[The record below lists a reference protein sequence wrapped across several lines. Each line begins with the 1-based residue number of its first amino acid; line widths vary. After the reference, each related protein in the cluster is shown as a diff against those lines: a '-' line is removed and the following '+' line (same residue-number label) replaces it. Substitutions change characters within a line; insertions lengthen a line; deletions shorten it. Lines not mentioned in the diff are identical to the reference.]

1 VICLKIT
8 AVYAEINM
16 TTIDVRAGRLS
27 QEQLALNF
35 DDAHPPLQSGNA
47 IVEANRCYFCYDA
60 PCVDACPTSI
70 DIPNFIRKIS
80 TGNLKGSAKDIFSQN
95 IMGGMCARVCP
106 TETLCEGA
114 CVRETQDHQPVR
126 IGELQRYATD
136 SYLET
141 SETFFERAESS
152 GKKIAVVGGG
162 PAGLSCAHRLAVL
175 GHQAV
180 VFEAREKLSGLNE
193 YGIAAYK
200 TVNDFAQREV
210 DFILKIGGIEIR
222 TNQCL
227 GQDVKLEDLRQEFD
241 AVFLS
246 VGLGDVNSLGLESEE
261 IAGVYDAVNTIS
273 ELRQSGNLA
282 ELSVGRRV
290 IVIGGGSTAI
300 DIAVQSKKLGAE
312 DVTLAYRRGPDQ
324 MSATWKEQ
332 EFAQTNGVRVKHWLA
347 PKSLQSENGHVSGV
361 EFECTALN
369 SQGKL
374 STTGELRNMEADV
387 VFKAIGQTLVN
398 SLDSASE
405 MPETEGGKIAVN
417 AEYETSLAGVWAGGD
432 CIRSGDD
439 LTVQAVEDGKQAAI
453 AIHGKLT

>member
-1 VICLKIT
+1 
-8 AVYAEINM
+8 M

-27 QEQLALNF
+27 QEKLALNF
-35 DDAHPPLQSGNA
+35 ADSHPPLDSGNA

-60 PCVDACPTSI
+60 PCIAACPTAI

-80 TGNLKGSAKDIFSQN
+80 TGNLKGSAKDILSQN

-136 SYLET
+136 KFFHSGET
-141 SETFFERAESS
+141 IFERDEAT
-152 GKKIAVVGGG
+152 GKRIAVVGGG
-162 PAGLSCAHRLAVL
+162 PAGLSCAHRLALL
-175 GHQAV
+175 GHETV
-180 VFEAREKLSGLNE
+180 VFEARDKLSGLNE

-200 TVNDFAQREV
+200 TVNNFAQLEV
-210 DFILKIGGIEIR
+210 DFILEIGGIEIR
-222 TNQCL
+222 TNQKL
-227 GQDVKLEDLRQEFD
+227 GQEVKLDDLRQKFD

-246 VGLGDVNSLGLESEE
+246 VGLGDVNSLGLENEE
-261 IAGVYDAVNTIS
+261 LEGVYDAVDTIS

-290 IVIGGGSTAI
+290 IVIGGGNTAI
-300 DIAVQSKKLGAE
+300 DVAVLSKKLGAE
-312 DVTLAYRRGPDQ
+312 DVTLAYRRGPEQ

-332 EFAQTNGVRVKHWLA
+332 EFAQTNGVRVKHWVA
-347 PKSLQSENGHVSGV
+347 PKSLQSENGHVCGI
-361 EFECTALN
+361 EFECTELN
-369 SQGKL
+369 TEGKL
-374 STTGELRNMEADV
+374 VGTGELRNMEADI

-398 SLDSASE
+398 SLDSATE
-405 MPETEGGKIAVN
+405 MPETTGGKIAVN

-432 CIRSGDD
+432 CIRSGED
-439 LTVQAVEDGKQAAI
+439 LTVQAVEDGKQAAL
-453 AIHGKLT
+453 AIHRKLT

>member
-1 VICLKIT
+1 
-8 AVYAEINM
+8 M
-16 TTIDVRAGRLS
+16 TTIDVRSGRLS

-35 DDAHPPLQSGNA
+35 ADAHPPLQRGNA
-47 IVEANRCYFCYDA
+47 IVESNRCYFCYDA
-60 PCVDACPTSI
+60 PCIDACPTSI

-80 TGNLKGSAKDIFSQN
+80 TGNLKGAARDILSQN

-136 SYLET
+136 SFLES

-175 GHQAV
+175 GHNAV
-180 VFEAREKLSGLNE
+180 IFEASEKLGGLNE

-210 DFILKIGGIEIR
+210 DFILKIGGIETR
-222 TNQCL
+222 TNQRL
-227 GQDVKLEDLRQEFD
+227 GQDVELDDLRQQFD

-261 IAGVYDAVNTIS
+261 IAGVYDAVATIS
-273 ELRQSGNLA
+273 ALRQSENLA
-282 ELSVGRRV
+282 ELLVGRRV

-312 DVTLAYRRGPDQ
+312 DVTLVYRRAPEQ

-332 EFAQTNGVRVKHWLA
+332 EFAQTNGVHVKHWLA
-347 PKSLQSENGHVSGV
+347 PKSLQSENGHVSGI
-361 EFECTALN
+361 EFDCTESNLE
-369 SQGKL
+369 GKL
-374 STTGELRNMEADV
+374 SATGELRNMEADV

>member
-1 VICLKIT
+1 
-8 AVYAEINM
+8 M
-16 TTIDVRAGRLS
+16 TTIDVRSGRLS

-35 DDAHPPLQSGNA
+35 ADAHPPLQRGNA
-47 IVEANRCYFCYDA
+47 IVESNRCYFCYDA
-60 PCVDACPTSI
+60 PCIDACPTSI

-80 TGNLKGSAKDIFSQN
+80 TGNLKGAARDILSQN

-136 SYLET
+136 SFLES

-175 GHQAV
+175 GHNAV
-180 VFEAREKLSGLNE
+180 IFEASEKLGGLNE

-210 DFILKIGGIEIR
+210 DFILKIGGIETR
-222 TNQCL
+222 TNQRL
-227 GQDVKLEDLRQEFD
+227 GQDVELDDLRQQFD

-261 IAGVYDAVNTIS
+261 IAGVYDAVATIS
-273 ELRQSGNLA
+273 ALRQSENLA
-282 ELSVGRRV
+282 ELLVGRRV

-312 DVTLAYRRGPDQ
+312 DVTLVYRRAPEQ

-332 EFAQTNGVRVKHWLA
+332 EFAQTNGVHVKHWLA
-347 PKSLQSENGHVSGV
+347 PKSLQSENGHVSGI
-361 EFECTALN
+361 EFDCTESN
-369 SQGKL
+369 PEGKL
-374 STTGELRNMEADV
+374 SSTGELRNMEADV

-398 SLDSASE
+398 SLDSAAE

-417 AEYETSLAGVWAGGD
+417 AEYETSLVGVWAGGD
-432 CIRSGDD
+432 CIRSGED

-453 AIHGKLT
+453 AIHRKLT

>member
-1 VICLKIT
+1 
-8 AVYAEINM
+8 M
-16 TTIDVRAGRLS
+16 TTIDVRSGRLS

-35 DDAHPPLQSGNA
+35 ADAHPPLQRGNA
-47 IVEANRCYFCYDA
+47 IVESNRCYFCYDA
-60 PCVDACPTSI
+60 PCIDACPTSI

-80 TGNLKGSAKDIFSQN
+80 TGNLKGAARDILSQN

-136 SYLET
+136 SFLES

-175 GHQAV
+175 GHNAV
-180 VFEAREKLSGLNE
+180 IFEASEKLGGLNE

-210 DFILKIGGIEIR
+210 DFILKIGGIETR
-222 TNQCL
+222 TNQRL
-227 GQDVKLEDLRQEFD
+227 GQDVELDDLRQQFD

-261 IAGVYDAVNTIS
+261 IAGVYDAVATIS
-273 ELRQSGNLA
+273 ALRQSENLA
-282 ELSVGRRV
+282 ELLVGRRV

-312 DVTLAYRRGPDQ
+312 DVTLVYRRAPEQ

-332 EFAQTNGVRVKHWLA
+332 EFAQTNGVHVKHWLA
-347 PKSLQSENGHVSGV
+347 PKSLQSENGHVSGI
-361 EFECTALN
+361 EFDCTESNLE
-369 SQGKL
+369 GKL
-374 STTGELRNMEADV
+374 SATGELRNMEADV

-453 AIHGKLT
+453 AIHRKLT

>member
-1 VICLKIT
+1 
-8 AVYAEINM
+8 M
-16 TTIDVRAGRLS
+16 TTIDVRSGRLS

-35 DDAHPPLQSGNA
+35 ADAHPPLQRGNA
-47 IVEANRCYFCYDA
+47 IVESNRCYFCYDA
-60 PCVDACPTSI
+60 PCIDACPTSI

-80 TGNLKGSAKDIFSQN
+80 TGNLKGAARDILSQN

-136 SYLET
+136 SFLES

-175 GHQAV
+175 GHNAV
-180 VFEAREKLSGLNE
+180 IFEASEKLGGLNE

-210 DFILKIGGIEIR
+210 DFILKIGGIETR
-222 TNQCL
+222 TNQRL
-227 GQDVKLEDLRQEFD
+227 GQDVELDDLRQQFD

-261 IAGVYDAVNTIS
+261 IAGVYDAVATIS
-273 ELRQSGNLA
+273 ALRQSENLA
-282 ELSVGRRV
+282 ELLVGRRV

-312 DVTLAYRRGPDQ
+312 DVTLVYRRAPEQ

-332 EFAQTNGVRVKHWLA
+332 EFAQTNGVHVKHWLA
-347 PKSLQSENGHVSGV
+347 PKSLQSENGHVSGI
-361 EFECTALN
+361 EFDCTESN
-369 SQGKL
+369 PEGKL
-374 STTGELRNMEADV
+374 SATGELRNMEADV

-398 SLDSASE
+398 SLDSAAE

-417 AEYETSLAGVWAGGD
+417 AEYETSLVGVWAGGD
-432 CIRSGDD
+432 CIRSGED

-453 AIHGKLT
+453 AIHRKLT

>member
-1 VICLKIT
+1 
-8 AVYAEINM
+8 M
-16 TTIDVRAGRLS
+16 TTIDVRSGRLS

-35 DDAHPPLQSGNA
+35 ADAHPPLQRGNA
-47 IVEANRCYFCYDA
+47 IVESNRCYFCYDA
-60 PCVDACPTSI
+60 PCIDACPTSI

-80 TGNLKGSAKDIFSQN
+80 TGNLKGAARDILSQN

-136 SYLET
+136 SFLES

-175 GHQAV
+175 GHNAV
-180 VFEAREKLSGLNE
+180 IFEASEKLGGLNE

-210 DFILKIGGIEIR
+210 DFILKIGGIETR
-222 TNQCL
+222 TNQRL
-227 GQDVKLEDLRQEFD
+227 GQDVELDDLRQQFD

-261 IAGVYDAVNTIS
+261 IAGVYDAVATIS
-273 ELRQSGNLA
+273 ALRQSENLA
-282 ELSVGRRV
+282 ELLVGRRV

-312 DVTLAYRRGPDQ
+312 DVTLVYRRAPEQ

-332 EFAQTNGVRVKHWLA
+332 EFAQTNGVHVKHWLA
-347 PKSLQSENGHVSGV
+347 PKSLQSENGHVSGI
-361 EFECTALN
+361 EFDCTESNLE
-369 SQGKL
+369 GKL
-374 STTGELRNMEADV
+374 SATGELRNMEADV

-417 AEYETSLAGVWAGGD
+417 AEYETSLVGVWAGGD
-432 CIRSGDD
+432 CIRSGED

-453 AIHGKLT
+453 AIHRKLT

>member
-1 VICLKIT
+1 
-8 AVYAEINM
+8 M
-16 TTIDVRAGRLS
+16 TTIDVRSGRLS

-35 DDAHPPLQSGNA
+35 ADAHPPLQRGNA
-47 IVEANRCYFCYDA
+47 IVESNRCYFCYDA
-60 PCVDACPTSI
+60 PCIDACPTSI

-80 TGNLKGSAKDIFSQN
+80 TGNLKGAARDILSQN

-136 SYLET
+136 SFLES

-175 GHQAV
+175 GHNAV
-180 VFEAREKLSGLNE
+180 IFEASEKLGGLNE

-210 DFILKIGGIEIR
+210 DFILKIGGIETR
-222 TNQCL
+222 TNQRL
-227 GQDVKLEDLRQEFD
+227 GQDVELDDLRQQFD

-261 IAGVYDAVNTIS
+261 IAGVYDAVATIS
-273 ELRQSGNLA
+273 ALRQSENLA
-282 ELSVGRRV
+282 ELLVGRRV

-312 DVTLAYRRGPDQ
+312 DVTLVYRRAPEQ

-332 EFAQTNGVRVKHWLA
+332 EFAQTNGVHVKHWLA
-347 PKSLQSENGHVSGV
+347 PKSLQSENGHVSGI
-361 EFECTALN
+361 EFDCTESNLE
-369 SQGKL
+369 GKL
-374 STTGELRNMEADV
+374 SATGELRNMEADV

-398 SLDSASE
+398 SLDSAAE

-417 AEYETSLAGVWAGGD
+417 AEYETSLVGVWAGGD
-432 CIRSGDD
+432 CIRSGED

-453 AIHGKLT
+453 AIHRKLT

>member
-1 VICLKIT
+1 
-8 AVYAEINM
+8 M
-16 TTIDVRAGRLS
+16 TTIDFRAGRLS

-47 IVEANRCYFCYDA
+47 TVEANRCYFCYDA
-60 PCVDACPTSI
+60 PCVKACPTSI

-80 TGNLKGSAKDIFSQN
+80 TGNIKGSARDIYSKN

-114 CVRETQDHQPVR
+114 CVRTTQDNQPVR

-141 SETFFERAESS
+141 SETFFERAELS

-162 PAGLSCAHRLAVL
+162 PAGLSCAHRLSVL
-175 GHQAV
+175 GHQVV

-210 DFILKIGGIEIR
+210 DFILKIGGIDIL
-222 TNQCL
+222 TNHRL
-227 GQDVKLEDLRQEFD
+227 GQDVKLEALRQEFD

-246 VGLGDVNSLGLESEE
+246 VGLGDVNPLGLENEK

-273 ELRQSGNLA
+273 ELRQSINLA
-282 ELSVGRRV
+282 EVSVGRRV

-312 DVTLAYRRGPDQ
+312 DVTLAYRRGEEQ
-324 MSATWKEQ
+324 MSATWKEK
-332 EFAQTNGVRVKHWLA
+332 EFAQINGVRMKHWLA
-347 PKSLQSENGHVSGV
+347 PKSLLSENGHVCGV
-361 EFECTALN
+361 EFECSSLN
-369 SQGKL
+369 PQGKL
-374 STTGELRNMEADV
+374 RATGELRNLEADV

-398 SLDSASE
+398 SLDSTSE
-405 MPETEGGKIAVN
+405 MLENDGGKIVVN
-417 AEYETSLAGVWAGGD
+417 EEYETSLAGVWAGGD
-432 CIRSGDD
+432 CIRSGED

-453 AIHGKLT
+453 AIDEKLT

>member
-1 VICLKIT
+1 
-8 AVYAEINM
+8 M
-16 TTIDVRAGRLS
+16 TTIDVRAGRLP
-27 QEQLALNF
+27 QEELNLNF
-35 DDAHPPLQSGNA
+35 TDVHPPLQPGNA
-47 IVEANRCYFCYDA
+47 LVEANRCYFCYDA

-70 DIPNFIRKIS
+70 DIPSFIRKIS
-80 TGNLKGSAKDIFSQN
+80 TGNLKGSASDILSQN

-136 SYLET
+136 SFLESGAT
-141 SETFFERAESS
+141 IFTRAESS
-152 GKKIAVVGGG
+152 GKKIAVIGGG

-175 GHQAV
+175 GHQV
-180 VFEAREKLSGLNE
+180 VIFEAREKLSGLNE

-200 TVNDFAQREV
+200 TVDDFAQREV
-210 DFILKIGGIEIR
+210 DFILKIGGIEVR
-222 TNQCL
+222 TNHRL
-227 GQDVKLEDLRQEFD
+227 GQELKLDNLRQEFD

-261 IAGVYDAVNTIS
+261 IAGVYDAVETIS
-273 ELRQSGNLA
+273 ELRQCRNLA

-312 DVTLAYRRGPDQ
+312 DVTLAYRRGPEQ
-324 MSATWKEQ
+324 MNATWKEQ
-332 EFAQTNGVRVKHWLA
+332 EFAQINGVQVKHWLA
-347 PKSLQSENGHVSGV
+347 PKSLQSENGHVSGI
-361 EFECTALN
+361 EFECTTLN
-369 SQGKL
+369 QDGKL
-374 STTGELRNMEADV
+374 SATGELRNMEADV

-398 SLDSASE
+398 TLDATAE
-405 MPETEGGKIAVN
+405 MLETEAGKIVVN

-432 CIRSGDD
+432 CIGSGED

-453 AIHGKLT
+453 AINRKLSYSNC

>member
-1 VICLKIT
+1 
-8 AVYAEINM
+8 M
-16 TTIDVRAGRLS
+16 TTIDVRSGRLS

-35 DDAHPPLQSGNA
+35 ADAHPPLQRGNA
-47 IVEANRCYFCYDA
+47 IVESNRCYFCYDA
-60 PCVDACPTSI
+60 PCIDACPTSI

-80 TGNLKGSAKDIFSQN
+80 TGNLKGAARDILSQN

-136 SYLET
+136 SFLES

-175 GHQAV
+175 GHNAV
-180 VFEAREKLSGLNE
+180 IFEASEKLGGLNE

-210 DFILKIGGIEIR
+210 DFILKIGGIETR
-222 TNQCL
+222 TNQRL
-227 GQDVKLEDLRQEFD
+227 GQDVELDDLRQQFD
-241 AVFLS
+241 AVFVS

-261 IAGVYDAVNTIS
+261 IAGVYDAVATIS
-273 ELRQSGNLA
+273 ALRQSENLA
-282 ELSVGRRV
+282 ELLVGRRV

-312 DVTLAYRRGPDQ
+312 DVTLVYRRAPEQ

-332 EFAQTNGVRVKHWLA
+332 EFAQTNGVHVKHWLA
-347 PKSLQSENGHVSGV
+347 PKSLQSENGHVSGI
-361 EFECTALN
+361 EFDCTESNLE
-369 SQGKL
+369 GKL
-374 STTGELRNMEADV
+374 SATGELRNMEADV

-398 SLDSASE
+398 SLDSAAE

-417 AEYETSLAGVWAGGD
+417 AEYETSLVGVWAGGD
-432 CIRSGDD
+432 CIRSGED

-453 AIHGKLT
+453 AIHRKLT